1 HEIDQDVA
9 KVSKKFLPVMAI
21 GYSSSKLTLHVG
33 DGFEFMKQNQNA
45 FNIIITDFSDLMGPA
60 ERPFKASYYQLM
72 ETALREDSILGRQ
85 GKCQWLHLDLIKEI
99 RQISDPSKPC
109 VAAADTGPEPN
120 NYRSMHGRAVNGSQ
134 LGKDY
139 IQLKRLL
146 QPIRIY
152 SRASLYGPN
161 IGRPRKNVIALL
173 DGFMKVAGSTVDAV
187 TWQ

>member
-1 HEIDQDVA
+1 MKHQVGTANMTVSVFLKKTMSSFCYFIHA
-9 KVSKKFLPVMAI
+9 SKKKAQFCAKERAGRISVFSIQIYM
-21 GYSSSKLTLHVG
+21 SV
-33 DGFEFMKQNQNA
+33 
-45 FNIIITDFSDLMGPA
+45 FNL
-60 ERPFKASYYQLM
+60 
-72 ETALREDSILGRQ
+72 
-85 GKCQWLHLDLIKEI
+85 
-99 RQISDPSKPC
+99 
-109 VAAADTGPEPN
+109 EPN

-173 DGFMKVAGSTVDAV
+173 DG
-187 TWQ
+187 